1 MNAEFPTDPIVIA
14 ATRALNLGHP
24 PTDIKANLIARM
36 GCDELQA
43 TAAIEQAAGG
53 IAARRVAEKKATR
66 TAGLWILG
74 FGAIMFALAMY
85 MGSGNVPSGR
95 VGRLVMGYI
104 VGGGA
109 SVVGIWLLIK
119 GS

>member
-1 MNAEFPTDPIVIA
+1 MSDEFSSDPMVIA

-24 PTDIKANLIARM
+24 PRDIKTNLIARM

-43 TAAIEQAAGG
+43 TAAIEQAAAG
-53 IAARRVAEKKATR
+53 IETRRAAEKKATR
-66 TAGLWILG
+66 TAGLWILA
-74 FGAIMFALAMY
+74 FGAIMLALAILV
-85 MGSGNVPSGR
+85 GAGDVPSGR
-95 VGRLVMGYI
+95 VGRMVMAYI

-109 SVVGIWLLIK
+109 SVVGLWLLIK

>member
-1 MNAEFPTDPIVIA
+1 MNSEFPTDPIVIA

-24 PTDIKANLIARM
+24 PTDIKDNLMARM

-43 TAAIEQAAGG
+43 TAAIEQAA
-53 IAARRVAEKKATR
+53 IAIATRRAAEKKATR

-74 FGAIMFALAMY
+74 FGAIMLALAMY
-85 MGSGNVPSGR
+85 MGSGDVPNGR
-95 VGRLVMGYI
+95 VGRLVMGYV
-104 VGGGA
+104 VGSGA
-109 SVVGIWLLIK
+109 SVVGIWLLLR